1 MERDKKYM
9 TTATARRYYTP
20 DKGRADFV
28 VYTKEALS
36 RGDTHALSIE
46 LRDMAKRVLGPLENN
61 FSVRVQTMATPGIQ
75 SVMYVSEA
83 HVSLFKRA
91 FGLTG
96 VDDTETIF
104 NAIIKR
110 AQTEYDLLVRG
121 AEHNPLSVLIEDDD
135 KAPR

>member
-1 MERDKKYM
+1 M
-9 TTATARRYYTP
+9 ATKRYYTP
-20 DKGRADFV
+20 ETGRADFL

-36 RGDTHALSIE
+36 RDDTHALSAE
-46 LRDMAKRVLGPLENN
+46 LRNMAKRVLGPIGNN
-61 FSVRVQTMATPGIQ
+61 FSVRVQTMAHPDLQ
-75 SVMYVSEA
+75 SVLYVSEA

-121 AEHNPLSVLIEDDD
+121 AEHNPLSVLIDDD
-135 KAPR
+135 AAPR